1 MSQLVAIA
9 VQQHVPAVDNFAW
22 LVLPCP
28 AVLYRLCRYILSDQL
43 FLNSYQVIRGAGRD
57 NTNLRFVKS
66 LADLHGWPQNYTAG
80 HGKSKYTW
88 AGAMITNQQQ
98 KGVFAPSVNLHLGH
112 VAKPAKR
119 GDTKLWVG
127 SLVRNTSSADRLF
140 QVGQWIT
147 IALAENAQVGAA
159 QRFLLWL

>member
-1 MSQLVAIA
+1 M
-9 VQQHVPAVDNFAW
+9 
-22 LVLPCP
+22 
-28 AVLYRLCRYILSDQL
+28 
-43 FLNSYQVIRGAGRD
+43 RGAGRD
-57 NTNLRFVKS
+57 HTNLRFVKS

-147 IALAENAQVGAA
+147 IALAENAQVGAT
-159 QRFLLWL
+159 QWFCEVFVMLIMQQQQQ